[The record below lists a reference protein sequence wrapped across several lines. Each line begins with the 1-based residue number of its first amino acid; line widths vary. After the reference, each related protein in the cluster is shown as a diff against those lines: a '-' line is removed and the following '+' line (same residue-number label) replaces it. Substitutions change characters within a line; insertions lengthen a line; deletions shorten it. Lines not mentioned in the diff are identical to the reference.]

1 MLTLPMPKQRVCSS
15 WAELEPGHAS
25 PRALPPSHV
34 NKLLQCILADT
45 LMSPADLVSIL
56 LLLNI
61 LSTKANSQQWSR
73 DIDYTE
79 AANAVSLSK
88 PQRDNVSFDSVRLSE
103 TWQQHILYQNHFQLI
118 NLNFWRAGDC
128 LGASRNPEVHLDYD
142 VLCWNTVLRDLWCSC
157 LPVCLPPSCGRSLNM
172 QDHLTNHESPHA
184 PSSETT
190 HEAKTTSCLREKCTF
205 LARLKPDTSMTKLMY
220 MDILGKR
227 GHANCWLIFFNWL
240 NSPSILSTV
249 CSPPPARHV
258 SGESANSKTTKYE
271 HAPRNRHFLR
281 TFTSLCVLCY

>member
-172 QDHLTNHESPHA
+172 QDHLTKPRI
-184 PSSETT
+184 PSCSLLWDDTWSENDLVPERKMYLFST
-190 HEAKTTSCLREKCTF
+190 
-205 LARLKPDTSMTKLMY
+205 RLKPDTSMTKLMY

-249 CSPPPARHV
+249 CSPPPC
-258 SGESANSKTTKYE
+258 TTCFRWERK
-271 HAPRNRHFLR
+271 L
-281 TFTSLCVLCY
+281 